1 MNNAL
6 WILASSIQ
14 MLRHIC
20 SLKHLDMLLIDLEHS
35 SFSYSDMNGFVDI
48 IRSQGKSS
56 CIRLSSLSRE
66 NVLHAIELNP
76 DMIMIPAISTYEQ
89 IKSTINYFYTPPYG
103 SRVYSQYIY
112 PAL

>member
-48 IRSQGKSS
+48 IRSQGSP
-56 CIRLSSLSRE
+56 RALGY
-66 NVLHAIELNP
+66 LHYHAKMYFMQLN
-76 DMIMIPAISTYEQ
+76 
-89 IKSTINYFYTPPYG
+89 
-103 SRVYSQYIY
+103 
-112 PAL
+112 